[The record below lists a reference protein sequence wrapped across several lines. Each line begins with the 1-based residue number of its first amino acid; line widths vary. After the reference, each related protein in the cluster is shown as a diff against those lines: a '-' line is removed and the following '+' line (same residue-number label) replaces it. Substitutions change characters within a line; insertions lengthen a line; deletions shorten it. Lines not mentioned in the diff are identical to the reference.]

1 MLTIDEVI
9 SVVENE
15 NKNKN
20 KRQVLETNLKICV
33 YTYIYILL
41 SLIIGLIWNF
51 TALKIIL
58 GQSNVTS

>member
-1 MLTIDEVI
+1 MQIKTKIRIRTVH
-9 SVVENE
+9 
-15 NKNKN
+15 K
-20 KRQVLETNLKICV
+20 VLETNLKICV
-33 YTYIYILL
+33 YIYILL